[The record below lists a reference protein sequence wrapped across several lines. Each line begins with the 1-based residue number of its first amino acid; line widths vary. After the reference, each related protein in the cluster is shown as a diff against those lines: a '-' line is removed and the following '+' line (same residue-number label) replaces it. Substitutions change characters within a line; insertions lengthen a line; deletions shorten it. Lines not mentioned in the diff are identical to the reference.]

1 MEQKIEYLDQAIASE
16 GSSADDIVVIA
27 PRPHINTY
35 EAFKEHPKYGKYFQP
50 HVFKPYPAWI
60 YHATEPAKLVG
71 DAKTAASYGVSYNK
85 DDHHWVCIGEWKSRP
100 VVKPKPDVADTGK
113 SLVTASS
120 AQSANSTNELMAK
133 ILQQMQ
139 SGQSPAVAMQ
149 ADPDYAEFLAFK
161 RFKASQVTPE
171 TPAGLKALVE
181 PPAPALSQDEEKAI
195 LVEAADS
202 RGIKI
207 DKRWGLDRIKEELD
221 KAAA

>member
-1 MEQKIEYLDQAIASE
+1 MEQKVEYLDAEIANE

-50 HVFKPYPAWI
+50 HVFRAYPAWI

-85 DDHHWVCIGEWKSRP
+85 DDHHWVCTGEWKNRP

-120 AQSANSTNELMAK
+120 AQSANSTNEIMAQ
-133 ILQQMQ
+133 ILQKMQ
-139 SGQSPAVAMQ
+139 SGQVPGAAMQ

-161 RFKASQVTPE
+161 RFKSSQGSTETTAAPKADAS
-171 TPAGLKALVE
+171 PASL
-181 PPAPALSQDEEKAI
+181 ALSQDEEKAI

-207 DKRWGLDRIKEELD
+207 DKRWGIDRIKEELE